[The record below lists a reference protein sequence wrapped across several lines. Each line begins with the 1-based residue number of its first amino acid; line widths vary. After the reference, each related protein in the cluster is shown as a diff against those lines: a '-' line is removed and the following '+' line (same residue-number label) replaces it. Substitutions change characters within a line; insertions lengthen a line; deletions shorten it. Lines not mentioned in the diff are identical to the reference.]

1 MDITDYINFKSD
13 IDSDRLFDVE
23 QRIRLLMRERWPEL
37 DTTPSSPF
45 GNLVLT
51 PIARVIALF
60 EQAADCILGD
70 LNLENALNSIVCDC
84 SFVES
89 FLKGLGINSLAE
101 VNTTATVRLIFNTNQ
116 DYSFD
121 QSYPLLFNNEF
132 VFNFIVGGND
142 NPTITIKST
151 YDSGGLDR
159 NNNIYKLSNLEINN
173 DGSDTAPNQFFVD
186 IPIYGPASA
195 SISSGTEAALDE
207 NMDYISNIVSAQ
219 IIEDIQ
225 PLEFPTTIAELA
237 KLCQSIQPSSNL
249 TTKAGVV
256 SYVFNKFPK
265 IIGVSAVTA
274 DDAEMIRNSEESP
287 FKTVSPYL
295 DIYVKGSNEA
305 DNINLFECS
314 EYVGVGD
321 FDSIDNATLQKTCI
335 YPKSKWFIPQHIPIK
350 FTSASYYDGENE
362 SEPVVKFRDIIS
374 CMKPYGDGNLNLTEG
389 VQYKVIPDYDVEPD
403 IEHPDEPSIDNKYLK
418 ISYLYDPLMEAV
430 QKTILGPACNPIINT
445 LIRPFYPWTIEE
457 MKIVYRKETGKF
469 FDRQAAV
476 SDIYK
481 FMNSLTYPLV
491 YDDAYISDIMISNGA
506 SGVDSIEFKSSIR
519 VDAADQYVISQGGSP
534 TSTVITTGLVT
545 NIKNPNDIED
555 TKICKTKFGLGIKN
569 VQYILNRDAINL
581 VEKAI

>member
-116 DYSFD
+116 DYYFD

-173 DGSDTAPNQFFVD
+173 NGSSTAPNQFFVD

-195 SISSGTEAALDE
+195 SISSGTEAALDV
-207 NMDYISNIVSAQ
+207 NMDYIDNIVSAQ
-219 IIEDIQ
+219 IIEDVQ

-274 DDAEMIRNSEESP
+274 DDKEMKRNSEKSP

-305 DNINLFECS
+305 DNVNLFECS
-314 EYVGVGD
+314 EYVRVGG
-321 FDSIDNATLQKTCI
+321 FASIKNADLQKTCI
-335 YPKSKWFIPQHIPIK
+335 YPESEWFIPQHIPIK

-362 SEPVVKFRDIIS
+362 SEPVAKFRDIIS
-374 CMKPYGDGNLNLTEG
+374 CMTPNGNGNLNLTEG
-389 VQYKVIPDYDVEPD
+389 VQYQVKPDYDVEPD
-403 IEHPDEPSIDNKYLK
+403 TIRPETPSTSNKYLK

-506 SGVDSIEFKSSIR
+506 SGVDSIAFKSSIR
-519 VDAADQYVISQGGSP
+519 VDAADKYVTRQSGSP
-534 TSTVITTGLVT
+534 TSTMITTGLVT
-545 NIKNPNDIED
+545 DVKNPNDISD
-555 TKICKTKFGLGIKN
+555 NYVCKYMFGLGIKN